1 MKTKQNPKS
10 WFKSHTLLL
19 WFISG
24 LIYII
29 ALPFVELE
37 FYNRIPNSYYLLII
51 LTDIGLVVA
60 FTISFILAIML
71 VSYLFRHF
79 RIIYYP
85 KGRRGI
91 K

>member
-1 MKTKQNPKS
+1 MKLKS
-10 WFKSHTLLL
+10 WIKHHALAL

-29 ALPFVELE
+29 ALPFVE
-37 FYNRIPNSYYLLII
+37 FYGHVPANYHLLII
-51 LTDIGLVVA
+51 LSDVAAVAA
-60 FTISFILAIML
+60 FTISFTLAIL
-71 VSYLFRHF
+71 LASYLLRHF

-85 KGRRGI
+85 KGRRF